1 MDHREHS
8 LAEVVLGRHEDVL
21 AVEEEPRVHVQGR
34 VEAPLLVLG
43 GLLVSGCGHV
53 DVVEEA
59 ERRSGD
65 GVELRDVVEDGLA
78 VTAGEGVRH
87 RV

>member
-1 MDHREHS
+1 MK
-8 LAEVVLGRHEDVL
+8 VMLGGHEDVL
-21 AVEEEPRVHVQGR
+21 AVEEEPRVRAQGR
-34 VEAPLLVLG
+34 IEAPLLVLG
-43 GLLVSGCGHV
+43 GLLVGGCGHV

-65 GVELRDVVEDGLA
+65 GVELRGVVGDGLA